1 LTLFHWVLMMIGVMP
16 VQAATHPP
24 FLPSRDVA
32 VGYQV
37 SGTGMPGAV
46 YQLTYDAADERA
58 RIDNPA
64 QGDYFLVDLPAGTAQ
79 IVVPA
84 LHAVVNTPDLS
95 ALTRQVMDAD
105 NARFTPLGPGFYAG
119 RGCDKFLVMNAQG
132 SGTACITPDGVIL
145 HFAGGDIH
153 GSAVVT
159 ATSVSYGPQPPGAFA
174 QPDGFSQ
181 ITLPPGMMAQL
192 LSGQ

>member
-1 LTLFHWVLMMIGVMP
+1 MMIGVLP
-16 VQAATHPP
+16 AQGATHPQ
-24 FLPSRDVA
+24 FLPSRDVTVA
-32 VGYQV
+32 YQM
-37 SGTGMPGAV
+37 SAPGRPDAP
-46 YQLTYDAADERA
+46 YLLTYDAADERA
-58 RIDNPA
+58 RIDNPS
-64 QGDYFLVDLPAGTAQ
+64 QGDYVLVDLPAGSARL
-79 IVVPA
+79 VVPA
-84 LHAVVNTPDLS
+84 LHAVVDAPDLS
-95 ALTRQVMDAD
+95 ALTQQVMDAD

-119 RGCDKFLVMNAQG
+119 RHCDKYLVMNAQG

-181 ITLPPGMMAQL
+181 ITLPPGMMTQL
-192 LSGQ
+192 LGEQ

>member
-1 LTLFHWVLMMIGVMP
+1 MTLLHWVLMMIGVMP
-16 VQAATHPP
+16 AEGATHPQ
-24 FLPSRDVA
+24 FLPTRDVTVA
-32 VGYQV
+32 YEV
-37 SGTGMPGAV
+37 SAPGRPDAA
-46 YQLTYDAADERA
+46 YLLAYDAADERA

-64 QGDYFLVDLPAGTAQ
+64 AQNYFLVDLPGGTAQ
-79 IVVPA
+79 LVVPA
-84 LHAVVNTPDLS
+84 LHAVVEAPDLS
-95 ALTRQVMDAD
+95 GLTRQVMDAD

-119 RGCDKFLVMNAQG
+119 RGCDKYLVLNGEG

-145 HFAGGDIH
+145 HFAGGDAH

-159 ATSVSYGPQPPGAFA
+159 ATSVTYGPQPAGAFA
-174 QPDGFSQ
+174 QPEGYSE

>member
-1 LTLFHWVLMMIGVMP
+1 LTLFQWVLMMIGVLP
-16 VQAATHPP
+16 AQAAAHPR

-32 VGYQV
+32 VAYEV
-37 SGTGMPGAV
+37 SAPGQPGAV
-46 YQLTYDAADERA
+46 YQLSYDAADERA

-64 QGDYFLVDLPAGTAQ
+64 QGDYFLVDLPGGSAR

-84 LHAVVNTPDLS
+84 LHAVVEAPDLS

-119 RGCDKFLVMNAQG
+119 RGCDKFLVLNAHG

-145 HFAGGDIH
+145 HFAGGDVH

-159 ATSVSYGPQPPGAFA
+159 ATSVIYGPQPAGAFA
-174 QPDGFSQ
+174 QPEGFSQ
-181 ITLPPGMMAQL
+181 ITLPPGMIAQL
-192 LSGQ
+192 LNGQ